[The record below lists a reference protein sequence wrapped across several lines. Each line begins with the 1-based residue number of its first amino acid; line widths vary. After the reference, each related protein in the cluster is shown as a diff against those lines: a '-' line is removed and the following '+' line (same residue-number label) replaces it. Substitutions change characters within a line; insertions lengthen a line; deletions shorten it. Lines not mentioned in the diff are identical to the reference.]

1 MAMLID
7 PGGHVGGLL
16 NGSTC
21 AQFLEMLVV
30 SSIGH
35 MLNEFLD
42 SAAEVDAQ
50 PVKDVRASA
59 VALVIEDLRQR
70 HAVHAGSLGHL
81 LHGDAARFLELLL
94 LDLLSELESNHKM
107 P

>member
-1 MAMLID
+1 MLID
-7 PGGHVGGLL
+7 PGGHVGGL
-16 NGSTC
+16 SDCATS

-30 SSIGH
+30 SSVGH
-35 MLNEFLD
+35 MLYEFFD

-81 LHGDAARFLELLL
+81 LHCDAARFLELLL